1 MQEATAGGLLGCRD
15 HTTKLTCVI
24 ARWFAFRETELLRR
38 VRRRELP
45 RVPLPA
51 WVLALDKPGEPREYQ
66 RQVPFLEFLEEGGL
80 GQGLEAFQIYCTI
93 SYKDCK
99 LEKQRRP
106 GRPWPPFLLLGML
119 VSQTELELFFFVLF
133 FSFFLLFYAIKKG
146 QGEGATTFHHRTVR
160 RPGAC
165 PRP

>member
-24 ARWFAFRETELLRR
+24 ARWFAYRETELLRR

-80 GQGLEAFQIYCTI
+80 GQGLEAFQIYCTPRI
-93 SYKDCK
+93 SYKDY
-99 LEKQRRP
+99 
-106 GRPWPPFLLLGML
+106 
-119 VSQTELELFFFVLF
+119 VN
-133 FSFFLLFYAIKKG
+133 
-146 QGEGATTFHHRTVR
+146 
-160 RPGAC
+160 
-165 PRP
+165 